1 MDAIGLIRQMHTG
14 LYAAGAVFAFAT
26 IALLSLRYF
35 VDSSVVGGEDIR
47 KFAGKVYRWFVA
59 VILVGLILYAAS
71 VASSNRT
78 PRQAEDRS
86 DIYHQVERDKSK

>member
-1 MDAIGLIRQMHTG
+1 MHTG

-47 KFAGKVYRWFVA
+47 KFAGKVYRWFVVVMLVSLVWYA
-59 VILVGLILYAAS
+59 VS
-71 VASSNRT
+71 VASSNRI
-78 PRQAEDRS
+78 PRQTEDRS
-86 DIYHQVERDKSK
+86 DIYRQVERDKAK